1 MSLFSAL
8 GIASSLFGLLQS
20 STSKTSSSTTSL
32 TDSADFATSLKMRM
46 AELQA
51 NSVSSITSGV
61 LGTSSSGSSAFDFLS
76 SLNNAGNSS
85 TPLATLPGLS
95 ATGRNL
101 SLFDP
106 ESAFTMMSTI
116 NSLDVTYKAQFS
128 QLSERKEAVSEMKQ
142 AGQTLGDVVDSTS
155 ENAQITSQLQTFVS
169 KYNEWVTEF
178 QGTVKSDGLL
188 PGTQAA
194 EISLYELRQS
204 IANRFN
210 GAMDGFR
217 GLADLG
223 LTIDPTTRLATL
235 DASKLDAALASN
247 KAGAVNT
254 IDEFSA
260 NFAKSAG
267 LLNSVSNFIPN
278 RLANLDRVID
288 YISENKASLQTE
300 FGLGAPAK
308 ISDKVAKA
316 LAAYNA
322 TYGA

>member
-128 QLSERKEAVSEMKQ
+128 QLSEMKAAVSEMKQ

-188 PGTQAA
+188 AGTQAA

-204 IANRFN
+204 IENRFN

-322 TYGA
+322 TYRA